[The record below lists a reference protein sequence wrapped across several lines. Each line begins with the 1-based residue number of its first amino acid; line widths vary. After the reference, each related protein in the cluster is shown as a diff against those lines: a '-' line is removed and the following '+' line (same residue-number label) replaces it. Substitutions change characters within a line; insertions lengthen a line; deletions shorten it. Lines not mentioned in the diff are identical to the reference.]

1 VLAVHNLSG
10 AAQPLELDLSPWVGH
25 TPIEMLGESRF
36 PPIGNHPYFISL
48 APYGY
53 YWFRL
58 QPPLGGQPLYGL
70 ENVL

>member
-1 VLAVHNLSG
+1 M
-10 AAQPLELDLSPWVGH
+10 ELDLSPWVGH

-36 PPIGNHPYFISL
+36 PPIGNRPYFISL

-58 QPPLGGQPLYGL
+58 QPPLGAQPLYGL